1 MVSITPLIMSDLV
14 NMSKIRFI
22 SNRHQAHIFF
32 HNILKQITIKENGE
46 VVKYGKLQRDSTCN
60 EVKENPEKPQKTS
73 TGNRPEDKNQ

>member
-1 MVSITPLIMSDLV
+1 MVSTTPLIMSDLV

-32 HNILKQITIKENGE
+32 CNILKQITIKENEE

-60 EVKENPEKPQKTS
+60 EVK
-73 TGNRPEDKNQ
+73 